1 MSNGSGMEPAGVD
14 HVSNTVTGVIVGGLA
29 ATAVVIAA
37 PILLPALGLAALGTS
52 TVALIGGLPWAG
64 AAIGGW
70 MGWNKAAAKAA
81 KYGVRG

>member
-37 PILLPALGLAALGTS
+37 PILLPALGTS